1 MEQSRTSGSEI
12 RLVSKNMK
20 ELLSSKWL
28 VLLFRLIVGIT
39 FLYASL
45 DKIAHP
51 DEFARVVYNY
61 KILPGFLINIFAI
74 TLPWV
79 ELFCGF
85 FLILGLFVQSS
96 SLIISLL
103 LISFIIALSV
113 NFLKGIDIACGCF
126 TTDPNA
132 KKEGAWLLIR
142 DLVLLLMG
150 LQILF
155 FNRDFLSL
163 QRIFQKKS

>member
-1 MEQSRTSGSEI
+1 MR
-12 RLVSKNMK
+12 
-20 ELLSSKWL
+20 ELIGNKWL

-39 FLYASL
+39 FVYASL

-51 DEFARVVYNY
+51 DQFARIVYNY

-74 TLPWV
+74 ALPWV
-79 ELFCGF
+79 ELFCGL
-85 FLILGLFVQSS
+85 FLILGLFVESS
-96 SLIISLL
+96 SLLLGLL
-103 LISFIIALSV
+103 LVSFIIALSV
-113 NFLKGIDIACGCF
+113 NFLRGVDIACGCF

-142 DLVLLLMG
+142 DLGLLLMS

-155 FNRDFLSL
+155 FNRDFLGF
-163 QRIFQKKS
+163 QKIFQKK

>member
-1 MEQSRTSGSEI
+1 MR
-12 RLVSKNMK
+12 
-20 ELLSSKWL
+20 ELLGSKWL

-79 ELFCGF
+79 ELFCGL

-132 KKEGAWLLIR
+132 KKEGAWLLTR
-142 DLVLLLMG
+142 DIVLLLMS

-155 FNRDFLSL
+155 FNRDLLGL

>member
-1 MEQSRTSGSEI
+1 MR
-12 RLVSKNMK
+12 
-20 ELLSSKWL
+20 ELISNKWL
-28 VLLFRLIVGIT
+28 VVLFRLIVGIT

-51 DEFARVVYNY
+51 DQFARIVYNY

-74 TLPWV
+74 TLPWM
-79 ELFCGF
+79 ELFCGL
-85 FLILGLFVQSS
+85 FLILGLFIESS
-96 SLIISLL
+96 SL
-103 LISFIIALSV
+103 LISFLSIIFAIALSI
-113 NFLKGIDIACGCF
+113 NLLRGIDIACGCF

-132 KKEGAWLLIR
+132 IKEGAWLLIR
-142 DLVLLLMG
+142 DLVLLLMS

-163 QRIFQKKS
+163 QKIFQKK

>member
-1 MEQSRTSGSEI
+1 
-12 RLVSKNMK
+12 MK
-20 ELLSSKWL
+20 ELISNKWL

-45 DKIAHP
+45 DKIVHP
-51 DEFARVVYNY
+51 DQFARIVYNY

-79 ELFCGF
+79 ELLCGV
-85 FLILGLFVQSS
+85 FLILGLFIEGSS
-96 SLIISLL
+96 TLISLVL
-103 LISFIIALSV
+103 VSFIIALSV
-113 NFLKGIDIACGCF
+113 NFLRGVDIACGCF

-132 KKEGAWLLIR
+132 KKEGAWLLLR
-142 DLVLLLMG
+142 DVALLLMS

-155 FNRDFLSL
+155 FNLNFLSL
-163 QRIFQKKS
+163 QKVFQKKS

>member
-1 MEQSRTSGSEI
+1 MR
-12 RLVSKNMK
+12 

-79 ELFCGF
+79 ELFCGL

-132 KKEGAWLLIR
+132 KKEGAWLLTR
-142 DLVLLLMG
+142 DIVLLLMS

-155 FNRDFLSL
+155 FNRDLLGL

>member
-1 MEQSRTSGSEI
+1 MR
-12 RLVSKNMK
+12 
-20 ELLSSKWL
+20 ELISNKWL
-28 VLLFRLIVGIT
+28 VVLFRLIVGIT

-51 DEFARVVYNY
+51 DQFARVVYNY

-74 TLPWV
+74 TLPWM
-79 ELFCGF
+79 ELFCGL
-85 FLILGLFVQSS
+85 FLILGLFIGSS
-96 SLIISLL
+96 SLLISLL
-103 LISFIIALSV
+103 SIIFAIALSI
-113 NFLKGIDIACGCF
+113 NFLRGIDIACGCF

-142 DLVLLLMG
+142 DLVLLLMS

-163 QRIFQKKS
+163 QKIFQKK